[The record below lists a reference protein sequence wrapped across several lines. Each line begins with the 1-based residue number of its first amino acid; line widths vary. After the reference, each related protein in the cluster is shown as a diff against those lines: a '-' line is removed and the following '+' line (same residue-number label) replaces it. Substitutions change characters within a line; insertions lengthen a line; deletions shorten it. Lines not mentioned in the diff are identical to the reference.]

1 MFAEVIKVDPS
12 KRICGKLYR
21 KEQSALFDVFKMS
34 VRRWS
39 IWTMSYLGRREKV
52 NKGGDTSSIRSPL
65 DARWNVLSRGT
76 L

>member
-1 MFAEVIKVDPS
+1 VIENRLSRAEVNHRWI
-12 KRICGKLYR
+12 I
-21 KEQSALFDVFKMS
+21 
-34 VRRWS
+34 RWS

-52 NKGGDTSSIRSPL
+52 NKGRDTSSTRSPL